1 MKDKMYSI
9 LALMKNAEKLNVDT
23 DFLLA
28 CMSVVQEFTQK
39 SVDAV
44 INDFSILLSRID
56 CILSGKKMD
65 EKGNDIS
72 KVEEIC
78 KEYHVYMRMDDG
90 TPYSF
95 ALLLRYLYNQWNH
108 INCIEKTK
116 IIYNIGDLSI
126 ETLMVL
132 MNNYKTVL
140 ETEDKMQFAGEM
152 FDSMYQHNTTLFNR
166 IINVTLD
173 DHSRHE
179 CAALIGRTL
188 GEVMDAIIETNKPCS
203 IEKTNGTDNN
213 HTQMNN
219 GGNIMNKNYKDF
231 ENTMNSIGISIK
243 DRTFGEVMKEVCSK
257 WNTLTENQQTVI
269 ANCFSLVH
277 SEKNSGGTV
286 GFSDVV
292 A

>member
-9 LALMKNAEKLNVDT
+9 LALMKDAEKLNVDT
-23 DFLLA
+23 GFLLS

-78 KEYHVYMRMDDG
+78 KEHHVYMRMDDG

-95 ALLLRYLYNQWNH
+95 ALLLRSLYNQWDRL
-108 INCIEKTK
+108 NCIVKTQL
-116 IIYNIGDLSI
+116 IYNIGDVSI

-166 IINVTLD
+166 IINVALD
-173 DHSRHE
+173 DYSRHE

-188 GEVMDAIIETNKPCS
+188 GEVVDAIIETNKPCS
-203 IEKTNGTDNN
+203 IEKNNDTDNN
-213 HTQMNN
+213 HTQINN

-231 ENTMNSIGISIK
+231 ENTMNTIGISIK
-243 DRTFGEVMKEVCSK
+243 DRTFGDVMKEICGK